1 MYEQPYNPYATNLA
15 VVKEYFQKPKVLAMG
30 ILQILSI
37 LVMIVMAIVS
47 SASVSEAISRAPE
60 MDRFISYGGGSVLS
74 AATIVPIIISAIP
87 ILVTALG
94 YILLY
99 TGSRSVNGRPTAG
112 ATTLFV
118 MAIITLCFT
127 GLGVLGLLIVM
138 LLGGS
143 VISIA
148 QSFGGSYYGGSAGVF
163 QGVYI
168 ALMIFIALIV
178 LYEVLYCVH
187 RVRFFNSVRKS
198 ATSVELSCK
207 GATGFGEMSVI
218 NAVFI
223 GLMLLI
229 YTFAF
234 FAATAAI
241 ILGGVNKGIERV
253 SKILMPVLVILVVG
267 IAIYSCTLKYE
278 APDGTV
284 RSGLEGMAVYF
295 VPDFSGLTFGKLMG
309 VIMDAMGQLFYS
321 ISVAMGIMVAYG
333 SYCKDDNN
341 LMKSVNQIEIFDT
354 IVAFLAGV
362 MIIPAVYVF
371 LGQSGLENAG
381 PGLMFVAL
389 PQVFAQMGIAGRIF
403 GSVFFLMVLFA
414 ALTSSVSIL
423 EAVASGIIDKAKVS
437 RKKATL
443 IESGIGLLLGLVV
456 CFGYTF
462 WLFTIKLPN
471 GANAQILDIFDYLS
485 NNILMPIVAIG
496 TCILIGWVAKPKF
509 VIDEV
514 TKNGERFFRKTLYV
528 VMVKVIAPLLLFVL
542 FLSSLGVDKMLNI

>member
-1 MYEQPYNPYATNLA
+1 MEQKRNT
-15 VVKEYFQKPKVLAMG
+15 FSSSIGFVLAAAG
-30 ILQILSI
+30 SAVGLGNIWRFPYLAAKNGGGLFLVVYIILALTFGFTL
-37 LVMIVMAIVS
+37 LVSEVAIGRKTKQS
-47 SASVSEAISRAPE
+47 CLTAYGKINKKWGWLGGFASVVPFLIFPYYCVIGGWVLKYCVVFITGQGLDAADGSFFGN
-60 MDRFISYGGGSVLS
+60 FISHPYEPIIYFVIFL
-74 AATIVPIIISAIP
+74 AATC
-87 ILVTALG
+87 LV
-94 YILLY
+94 
-99 TGSRSVNGRPTAG
+99 
-112 ATTLFV
+112 
-118 MAIITLCFT
+118 
-127 GLGVLGLLIVM
+127 
-138 LLGGS
+138 
-143 VISIA
+143 
-148 QSFGGSYYGGSAGVF
+148 
-163 QGVYI
+163 VY
-168 ALMIFIALIV
+168 
-178 LYEVLYCVH
+178 
-187 RVRFFNSVRKS
+187 R
-198 ATSVELSCK
+198 
-207 GATGFGEMSVI
+207 
-218 NAVFI
+218 
-223 GLMLLI
+223 
-229 YTFAF
+229 
-234 FAATAAI
+234 
-241 ILGGVNKGIERV
+241 GVNKGIEAL
-253 SKILMPVLVILVVG
+253 SKVLMPALLVLIIG
-267 IAIYSCTLKYE
+267 IAVYSLTISGGDASEGRTGL
-278 APDGTV
+278 DGFLV
-284 RSGLEGMAVYF
+284 YVVPNFEGMTVGGF
-295 VPDFSGLTFGKLMG
+295 IHV
-309 VIMDAMGQLFYS
+309 VMDAMGQLFYS

-333 SYCKDDNN
+333 SYCKDGNN

-496 TCILIGWVAKPKF
+496 TCILIGWVAKPKY